1 MTEFKVELADVPI
14 GIRCRHEVNKTFLR
28 KYLTEKTPLFSIEPT
43 DDDLRRS
50 QEEFEILDETSGREK
65 IIRPDSF
72 LENIAIHRL
81 LAERLTEYDVL
92 LMHGSALCMDGQAYL
107 FTAPSGTGKSTHAR
121 LWRELFGDRVWMV
134 NDDKPMLRIG
144 ETGVR
149 VYGTPWDGKHSLSR
163 NASAPLRAIALL
175 ERGERNSIE
184 PMQKAEAFLVLIQQ
198 AFSSRDPAI
207 MQRITALEKR
217 ILDCVDVY
225 RLRCNMEPEAA
236 RIAYEGMNRDTS
248 RKSGF

>member
-43 DDDLRRS
+43 DADLRRS

-65 IIRPDSF
+65 TIRPDSF

-248 RKSGF
+248 RISGF

>member
-43 DDDLRRS
+43 DADLRRS

-65 IIRPDSF
+65 TIRPDSF

-198 AFSSRDPAI
+198 AFASRDPAI
-207 MQRITALEKR
+207 MQRITVLEKR

-248 RKSGF
+248 RISGF